1 MSVKV
6 SSPLRVVYM
15 KFPMSMNIIRRRLKD
30 FLASSSDDVEC
41 AVSYDDVYGC
51 GWVLPGHHV
60 RYIQAFDKVVDKSL
74 YRDDDCGSLFLV
86 NPDFHTVL
94 YMKFPMSMNIIRR
107 RLKDFLASS
116 SDDVECAV
124 SYDDVYG
131 CGWVLPGHHV
141 RYIQAFDKVVDKSLY
156 RDDDCGSLFLVNP
169 DFHTVLY

>member
-30 FLASSSDDVEC
+30 FLARSSDDVEY

-74 YRDDDCGSLFLV
+74 YRYEVWGSFFLFIQTFILFYILFLV
-86 NPDFHTVL
+86 NGGELRAYVFIACLLGFSAYQLVGKRW
-94 YMKFPMSMNIIRR
+94 YMKLLERILSVVAAIYRFIAHLVRVMI
-107 RLKDFLASS
+107 
-116 SDDVECAV
+116 
-124 SYDDVYG
+124 
-131 CGWVLPGHHV
+131 VLPII
-141 RYIQAFDKVVDKSLY
+141 YIFRFVI
-156 RDDDCGSLFLVNP
+156 
-169 DFHTVLY
+169 T